1 VSLSSDILQPDDVPR
16 EVVALVGNPVSGSR
30 TSTVAEV
37 IAEVLAQGLAGPGR
51 STPTVIELADLQVG
65 PGPEFESRA
74 ATLRETVADADV
86 LVVATPVYKAG
97 YTGLLKLFLDGLE
110 HTALESTVV
119 IPVVLAASSAHGA
132 IADLQLRLVLQAV
145 GALLPVPSFVLEEHH
160 LDDLPQ
166 YVDAW
171 QHRFGA
177 AVAAVA
183 GTLRPREEVVAR

>member
-97 YTGLLKLFLDGLE
+97 YTGLL
-110 HTALESTVV
+110 TRTW
-119 IPVVLAASSAHGA
+119 
-132 IADLQLRLVLQAV
+132 R
-145 GALLPVPSFVLEEHH
+145 
-160 LDDLPQ
+160 
-166 YVDAW
+166 
-171 QHRFGA
+171 
-177 AVAAVA
+177 
-183 GTLRPREEVVAR
+183 RPTGSPRA